1 MNITGEYVFKCERDQ
16 VWKALNDP
24 QILAKCTPGCESM
37 NVVEEDIFE
46 MVLKIGIAAISG
58 TYKAKMQLCGKVAP
72 ELYSMVVS
80 GAGPIGTMNVKGD
93 IVLEEQ
99 AGSTKMKYTFEVTI
113 GGVMTG
119 LGMRALS
126 PIAKVLMK
134 QFFNA
139 INEEAS
145 KVA

>member
-1 MNITGEYVFKCERDQ
+1 MNLTGEYIFNGNRGQ
-16 VWKALNDP
+16 VWKALNNP
-24 QILAKCTPGCESM
+24 EVLRKCTPGCQSM
-37 NVVEEDIFE
+37 QVVEEDIFE

-58 TYKAKMQLCGKVAP
+58 TYKAKMQLCNKVEP
-72 ELYSMVVS
+72 ETYAMLVS
-80 GAGPIGTMNVKGD
+80 GSGPIGTMNIVGD
-93 IVLEEQ
+93 IALEDN
-99 AGSTKMKYTFEVTI
+99 AGSTKINYTFEVTI

-139 INEEAS
+139 INEEVS